1 MAVITAGCRDVRLSA
16 VVLNGTRSPFCG
28 RNTFLFLFGG
38 PTSLTQQHLQQHL
51 RESGHI
57 FYILVGDCGVII
69 GVCSCE
75 GAHTGYSRFCPNK
88 WTDVYEI
95 PMISPRLTS
104 KFMLQSCDRLK
115 LGTFRIFAFT
125 ILLLIGIFLFPSM
138 ENMQLR
144 PTTWSMLKE
153 GSWTWMTC

>member
-1 MAVITAGCRDVRLSA
+1 MCSSIL
-16 VVLNGTRSPFCG
+16 
-28 RNTFLFLFGG
+28 
-38 PTSLTQQHLQQHL
+38 
-51 RESGHI
+51 GHI

-75 GAHTGYSRFCPNK
+75 GALTGYSRFCPNK

-104 KFMLQSCDRLK
+104 KFMLQSNDWDRLK
-115 LGTFRIFAFT
+115 LGTFTIFAFT

-138 ENMQLR
+138 ENMQ
-144 PTTWSMLKE
+144 
-153 GSWTWMTC
+153 